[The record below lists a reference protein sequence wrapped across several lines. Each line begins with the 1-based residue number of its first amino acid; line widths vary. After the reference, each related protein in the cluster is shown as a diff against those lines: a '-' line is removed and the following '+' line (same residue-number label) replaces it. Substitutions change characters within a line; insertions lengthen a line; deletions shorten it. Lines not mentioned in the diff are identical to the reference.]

1 MNLLQWWNLIF
12 LLPAVAALLYLLLM
26 ALGAAPTEGHD
37 AGFDLHADID
47 GEVDLDVDGDAHVET
62 GEAHG
67 NGDPVPSVLSLIG
80 VGRIPLSL
88 VLMSFAFLWGFFGW
102 AGNLAFGTILP
113 APGLFIWPSLLLALV
128 AATVLTRSLAAGLGR
143 LMPATESYGAGAQE
157 LVGRMAD
164 VRYPLTESSGT
175 VQLYDRFGSLHEVAA
190 RVLPGETAIPA
201 GAKVVLWRY
210 SEPAGAYFA
219 VQDEA
224 IDGAGPAGLRARIT
238 AVPSEGT
245 ASRRS

>member
-26 ALGAAPTEGHD
+26 ALGAAPSDGHD
-37 AGFDLHADID
+37 ADFDLHHD
-47 GEVDLDVDGDAHVET
+47 VDVDGDGHVEA
-62 GEAHG
+62 GGGHG
-67 NGDPVPSVLSLIG
+67 DGDPVHSVLSLIG
-80 VGRIPLSL
+80 IGRIPLSL

-102 AGNLAFGTILP
+102 AGNIAFSTLFP
-113 APGLFIWPSLLLALV
+113 APALFIWPSLLLALV
-128 AATVLTRSLAAGLGR
+128 AATVLTRTLAAGLGR

-224 IDGAGPAGLRARIT
+224 IDGAGTAGLRARND
-238 AVPSEGT
+238 AVPSE
-245 ASRRS
+245 R